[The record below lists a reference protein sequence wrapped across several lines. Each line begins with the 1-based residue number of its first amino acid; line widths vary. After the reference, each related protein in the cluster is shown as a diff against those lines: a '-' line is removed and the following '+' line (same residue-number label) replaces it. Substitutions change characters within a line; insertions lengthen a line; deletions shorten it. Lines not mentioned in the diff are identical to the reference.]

1 MTWLD
6 WVVVALFVYFIVQ
19 GLLKG
24 ATAALLGTVA
34 VVLAY
39 VLAAVLLPRVGAAFV
54 DSALMPQALTPEW
67 RRMIAFTLTFAL
79 LYLVFMLVISILPG
93 AKQPMMLVQILG
105 LAAGAIKA
113 LAVSMALAGILL
125 ASPSPGLRQDVE
137 RSALVRY
144 VAVLQRQYIQD
155 IRRVSPVPFPP
166 VGPDSKF

>member
-19 GLLKG
+19 GLLRG

-39 VLAAVLLPRVGAAFV
+39 VLAAMLLPRVGEAFV
-54 DSALMPQALTPEW
+54 NSTLMPQALTAPW
-67 RRMIAFTLTFAL
+67 RRTIAFTVTFVL
-79 LYLVFMLVISILPG
+79 LYLLFMLVISILPG
-93 AKQPMMLVQILG
+93 AKRPLMLVQILG

-125 ASPSPGLRQDVE
+125 ASPSPGLAQDVE
-137 RSALVRY
+137 RSAIVRY

-155 IRRVSPVPFPP
+155 IRRISPMPFPP